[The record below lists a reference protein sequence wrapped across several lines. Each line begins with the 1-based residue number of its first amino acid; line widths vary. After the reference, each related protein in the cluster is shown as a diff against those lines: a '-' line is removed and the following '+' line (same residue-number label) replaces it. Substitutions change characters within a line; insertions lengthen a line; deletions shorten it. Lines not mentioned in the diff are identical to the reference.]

1 MVKLLMTWDIK
12 PGRESEYFEF
22 IVREFAPRI
31 MKLGIQ
37 PTEAWYTV
45 YGSGPQILTGV
56 VSEDLQTMSQILAG
70 NEWEELLNELMHFVT
85 NFRQKIVAATG
96 RFQIL

>member
-56 VSEDLQTMSQILAG
+56 VSEDLQTMRQILAG
-70 NEWEELLNELMHFVT
+70 EDWAALLNELMHFVT

-96 RFQIL
+96 RFQLL